1 MTTITFN
8 EDEIFM
14 LDTIIGE
21 EIYGLKSIIRNNN
34 LKEVG
39 KEALER
45 RIKERVDLLTKII
58 GEKNNRF
65 AV

>member
-14 LDTIIGE
+14 LDTIICE
-21 EIYGLKSIIRNNN
+21 EIYGLKSIIRNND

>member
-45 RIKERVDLLTKII
+45 RIKERADLLTKII

>member
-21 EIYGLKSIIRNNN
+21 EIYGLKSIIRNND

>member
-21 EIYGLKSIIRNNN
+21 EIYGLKSIIRNNS

-39 KEALER
+39 KETLER

-58 GEKNNRF
+58 GKKNNRF

>member
-21 EIYGLKSIIRNNN
+21 EIYGLKSIIRNND
-34 LKEVG
+34 LKEAG